1 LYIEF
6 VPRVSEDHVRARRA
20 QILQGARRC
29 FARWG
34 YEGATVP
41 RLERAIGLSHG
52 AIFNYYRSK
61 LDLFFALAHADHA
74 RYEEIWSAEG
84 FGALAR
90 AIAAEDPAWLSV
102 YLELHR
108 LLRTNASVAKRWR
121 RRGSPEPDEEHA
133 SWLSRLRADGRLRD
147 DVSDQ
152 TAFFFLHTLLDGLI
166 MARTTGATFDVE
178 PLVALAEGALAPST
192 PV

>member
-1 LYIEF
+1 LYIGF
-6 VPRVSEDHVRARRA
+6 VPRVSEDHRQARRD
-20 QILQGARRC
+20 QILKGARRC
-29 FARWG
+29 FAKWG

-74 RYEEIWSAEG
+74 RYEAIWSADG

-90 AIAAEDPAWLSV
+90 TIAAEEPAWLSV

-108 LLRTNASVAKRWR
+108 LLRTNATVANRWR
-121 RRGSPEPDEEHA
+121 RQASAERDEEHA
-133 SWLSRLRADGRLRD
+133 SWLSRLRAAGKLRA
-147 DVSDQ
+147 DVSDE
-152 TAFFFLHTLLDGLI
+152 TAFLFLHTLLDGLI
-166 MARTTGATFDVE
+166 LARTTGATFDVE
-178 PLVALAEGALAPST
+178 PIIALAETALAPA
-192 PV
+192 